1 MPNHVHHI
9 KMMINVA
16 NFNYE
21 QYDASLQN
29 ILYYLECIFSVIFS
43 VNLGE
48 REQHSDLWWKSAWST
63 KIGNHYFTQIMESTS
78 IL

>member
-1 MPNHVHHI
+1 
-9 KMMINVA
+9 MMINVA

-48 REQHSDLWWKSAWST
+48 REQHSDL
-63 KIGNHYFTQIMESTS
+63 
-78 IL
+78 